1 MTEELNNQD
10 LFNLEDNEPF
20 IGGDDFPDLPPLKF
34 DKDDDN
40 LDIDSIPEKPAAAGT
55 VNTPQEQ
62 AAVKPK
68 KERKPLFAFL
78 KKDKAEKAPKE
89 KKETPAKLVKPAAPT
104 EKKEKAAP
112 KPKEKKER
120 VVVER
125 DWQSLGPLFW
135 TISGAIALLIA
146 IILLVAVLVIGFNAV
161 KVAQAINQDLVGS
174 LHESFVQMDQAHIR
188 TTIPIE
194 AEVPA
199 QFDLVLDT
207 NTTVTLS
214 EDTLLKN
221 ANVSLSTG
229 GLTISNAPTDIT
241 LPSGTELPI
250 HLVLTVPVDEMIPV
264 VMDVEVDI
272 PMNETEL
279 HEPFTNLQRTIQPYY
294 LWLWSLT
301 TKGVS
306 PLAVPWEQ

>member
-20 IGGDDFPDLPPLKF
+20 IGGEDFPNLPPLKF

-40 LDIDSIPEKPAAAGT
+40 IDIDSIPEKPAPTG
-55 VNTPQEQ
+55 
-62 AAVKPK
+62 AVKTSSEETALKPK

-78 KKDKAEKAPKE
+78 KKEKGEKAPKE
-89 KKETPAKLVKPAAPT
+89 KKEKPAKLVEPTVPT
-104 EKKEKAAP
+104 EKKEKAAS
-112 KPKEKKER
+112 KPKEKRER
-120 VVVER
+120 VFVER

-146 IILLVAVLVIGFNAV
+146 IILLVVVLVIGFNAV

-174 LHESFVQMDQAHIR
+174 LHQSFVQMDQAHIR

-199 QFDLVLDT
+199 QFDLLLDT
-207 NTTVTLS
+207 ITTVTLS
-214 EDTLLKN
+214 EDTYISS

-229 GLTISNAPTDIT
+229 GLTISNAPTNIT
-241 LPSGTELPI
+241 LPAGSQLPI

-272 PMNETEL
+272 PMSETEL
-279 HEPFTNLQRTIQPYY
+279 HEPFTNLQKTIQPYY

-306 PLAVPWEQ
+306 PLALPWEQ